1 MSVLPLFLM
10 ALCVTSFTA
19 CSDDDGDG
27 GGGNP
32 LVGTWEE
39 SFFNDNLDETIITTF
54 VFNSDGTG
62 VMTVRLDEAGI
73 TQDPQSFSYT
83 YNAETE
89 VFRIRFENDATLYSG
104 TASLTGSTLVL
115 RYADT
120 YYSLI
125 RK

>member
-1 MSVLPLFLM
+1 M
-10 ALCVTSFTA
+10 
-19 CSDDDGDG
+19 
-27 GGGNP
+27 
-32 LVGTWEE
+32 VGTWEE